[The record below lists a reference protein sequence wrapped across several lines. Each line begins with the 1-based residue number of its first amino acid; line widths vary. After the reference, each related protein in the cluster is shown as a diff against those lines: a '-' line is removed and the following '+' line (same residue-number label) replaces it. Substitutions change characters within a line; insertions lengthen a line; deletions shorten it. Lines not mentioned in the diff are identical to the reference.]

1 MTERSFPGE
10 LEQMVLLAVAR
21 LGEAAYA
28 LEIIRELDRRAARE
42 VSRGSLYKTLDRMET
57 KGLVRW
63 ETASP
68 TPSRGGHTRRR
79 FEVTP
84 EGVDALRLSRD
95 ALRNLWDGL
104 DPLFG
109 DSAG

>member
-1 MTERSFPGE
+1 MTDRSYPGE

-21 LGEAAYA
+21 LGDTAYA
-28 LEIIRELDRRAARE
+28 LEIIRELDGRADRE

-63 ETASP
+63 QTDSP
-68 TPSRGGHTRRR
+68 TPSRGGHSRRR

-84 EGVDALRLSRD
+84 EGVAALKISHDALHSLSI
-95 ALRNLWDGL
+95 
-104 DPLFG
+104 PP
-109 DSAG
+109 